1 MRVTNNSIASMT
13 LANLQSSLQRGAAL
27 QQQLSSGRRINKAS
41 DDPSGTVA
49 ALALQGE
56 IDRNNQYTR
65 NANDGNGWLTTVDST
80 LTSINDQLSRA
91 RDLVVQAASTGSGDA
106 NSQNAIATEL
116 TQLRASILGLANTT
130 YQGRPV
136 FGGTT
141 AGSAAFAA
149 GATSTIGGQPDIA
162 YVGDSGTVQRRIA
175 DGTTV
180 RVDSDATA
188 TFGAA
193 GSSVFDAIAT
203 VIDHLQNN
211 PAALSGDITSIDAAA
226 SRVRTQLTDVGV
238 RQQRVQDGAAT
249 VQNRVLDLTSRLTEV
264 EDVDMPS
271 TIVALQTQ
279 QVAYQAALGATA
291 KVVQPSLLDFL
302 K

>member
-1 MRVTNNSIASMT
+1 MRVTNNSIAATS

-27 QQQLSSGRRINKAS
+27 QAQLSSGKRINRAS
-41 DDPSGTVA
+41 DDPAGTVS
-49 ALALQGE
+49 ALSLQGE
-56 IDRNNQYTR
+56 IDRNNQYSR
-65 NANDGNGWLTTVDST
+65 NGADGIGWLSSVDST
-80 LTSINDQLSRA
+80 LTSVNDQLGRV
-91 RDLVVQAASTGSGDA
+91 RDLVVQAANTGSGDA
-106 NSQNAIATEL
+106 DSRAAIATEL
-116 TQLRASILGLANTT
+116 TQLRSSILGLANTT
-130 YQGRPV
+130 YQGRPL

-141 AGSAAFAA
+141 AGSTAFAA
-149 GATSTIGGQPDIA
+149 GSTSSVGGQPDIS
-162 YVGDSGTVQRRIA
+162 YVGDSGTVQRRIS

-188 TFGAA
+188 TFGS
-193 GSSVFDAIAT
+193 GSGSVFDVIAT

-211 PAALSGDITSIDAAA
+211 PAALSSDITAVDTAAG
-226 SRVRTQLTDVGV
+226 RVRSQLTDAGV
-238 RQQRVQDGAAT
+238 RYTQIQNGQTSAGNRVQD
-249 VQNRVLDLTSRLTEV
+249 LTTRLTDV

>member
-211 PAALSGDITSIDAAA
+211 PAALSGDITAIDVAA